1 MKNSGCSAGAP
12 LSWSI
17 LPGRLVKFPYSQPAS
32 SLSSLVFSFSLL
44 VSFIALLITVTS
56 LHPLKVLFFFYYW
69 FSQPPSSFF
78 CSFPS
83 PRVSSLTL
91 FVTFPSLPLIESFV
105 KPASDEL
112 TSSCDQLRR
121 WFSFHQLYYS
131 TEALQLQSWL
141 CWPSLYFLSLFS
153 RLSPLFSLVFPSLFK
168 GHIPTCL
175 SLSPLYTLLSVLPF
189 CFIQGQPVCLWCVL
203 QLLRSTTMMVRSS
216 PGALLN
222 WAPWFRSCL
231 CDPSLNL
238 LSHSLSSSALSLSL
252 SLSLLVS
259 LPTLF
264 IPFTSLHYLQMSWLF
279 HFIQRQSRLFVKSFL
294 AAGINCEGCA
304 PSPGATTQQQCS
316 GCESAEAAH
325 LSTCFLSF
333 LSFSLSLWV
342 LFFSL
347 FVTFFS
353 LDLLKNTVCPIYSME
368 NRACFWC
375 VNYPTGINFEDRT
388 PLPGAL
394 LKLSAPAAE
403 LLILSPVIPLEVD
416 QWPGWED
423 LRPSCAFR
431 VWLVLASLRK
441 YREFFSFTLS
451 NSCRFSCLKLFA
463 DHARRN
469 TQFIWKTFRANK
481 HNMQL
486 QLKYL

>member
-1 MKNSGCSAGAP
+1 MCSSLTEINYDDGASFTWCTTQLGALVSKLLVRP
-12 LSWSI
+12 L
-17 LPGRLVKFPYSQPAS
+17 SQPAF
-32 SLSSLVFSFSLL
+32 SLSSLV
-44 VSFIALLITVTS
+44 
-56 LHPLKVLFFFYYW
+56 
-69 FSQPPSSFF
+69 SS
-78 CSFPS
+78 
-83 PRVSSLTL
+83 
-91 FVTFPSLPLIESFV
+91 
-105 KPASDEL
+105 
-112 TSSCDQLRR
+112 
-121 WFSFHQLYYS
+121 
-131 TEALQLQSWL
+131 
-141 CWPSLYFLSLFS
+141 
-153 RLSPLFSLVFPSLFK
+153 
-168 GHIPTCL
+168 
-175 SLSPLYTLLSVLPF
+175 
-189 CFIQGQPVCLWCVL
+189 
-203 QLLRSTTMMVRSS
+203 
-216 PGALLN
+216 
-222 WAPWFRSCL
+222 
-231 CDPSLNL
+231 
-238 LSHSLSSSALSLSL
+238 LSLSL

-264 IPFTSLHYLQMSWLF
+264 IPFTSLHYLQMSWPF
-279 HFIQRQSRLFVKSFL
+279 HFIRRQSRLFVKSFL

-347 FVTFFS
+347 FVTFYS
-353 LDLLKNTVCPIYSME
+353 LDLLKNTVFPIYSME

-441 YREFFSFTLS
+441 YREFFFFTLS
-451 NSCRFSCLKLFA
+451 NSCRFSCLKFFA
-463 DHARRN
+463 DYATSN
-469 TQFIWKTFRANK
+469 TQFIWKTFRAKNTTCSCSW
-481 HNMQL
+481 NTCRSSAML
-486 QLKYL
+486 LVIAYTL